1 MSAIP
6 SSTVVYVSHLA
17 DLLHH
22 LGPYAHRQFALELV
36 AKSSAAFGLLERYA
50 ALPPEITNAYGVIVP
65 PVWGIK

>member
-6 SSTVVYVSHLA
+6 SSTVVYVYHLA
-17 DLLHH
+17 DLLRG

-50 ALPPEITNAYGVIVP
+50 ALPPELCRAYGVIAP
-65 PVWGIK
+65 PVWRIK